1 MTDVATDE
9 AEGGQALF
17 CYIAD
22 ILGDKQT
29 DTIFSEYIESKDYA
43 KFMNHP
49 WPKRRGKTISDI
61 IDEGFDGGRVDTKKS
76 KKVILHYLSKKEDWF
91 VSSLLIGK
99 KIISTI
105 NKIDSDFEKIKKPG
119 WDKLFYQHGDEEIM
133 KVMDKLFKS
142 ANEQSKKISKFLST
156 SDKPVII
163 KAFGNVNKWT
173 PADIYFASSK
183 SKTDLENLL
192 NEEQTQKN
200 NLTFA
205 KLNKIISQLIKS
217 GDLLPLSLKKV
228 KSNVIIK
235 KVNFSPATEK
245 KLLQEVVCTGID
257 PTWKKMS
264 ADYISKLKKFSW
276 GKKGYSG
283 GRDIYITFNEG
294 DKKATIQI
302 RHTPAS
308 GGKPIEGVKIVLKYS
323 GSSALAGQIV
333 GIPLLTNL
341 ISTVDN
347 NFAIKLKTVFD
358 SNYKKFEADANNYI
372 NFGGGKINYS
382 SNIKKLNKKFND
394 DIGAISAYKLM
405 NPVRKVIDEYFKN
418 PDPLGPQH
426 NVVRAIFQYA
436 ASRSLTSAKYII
448 AKD

>member
-1 MTDVATDE
+1 MYN
-9 AEGGQALF
+9 
-17 CYIAD
+17 CI
-22 ILGDKQT
+22 
-29 DTIFSEYIESKDYA
+29 
-43 KFMNHP
+43 
-49 WPKRRGKTISDI
+49 
-61 IDEGFDGGRVDTKKS
+61 
-76 KKVILHYLSKKEDWF
+76 
-91 VSSLLIGK
+91 
-99 KIISTI
+99 KI
-105 NKIDSDFEKIKKPG
+105 
-119 WDKLFYQHGDEEIM
+119 
-133 KVMDKLFKS
+133 
-142 ANEQSKKISKFLST
+142 
-156 SDKPVII
+156 
-163 KAFGNVNKWT
+163 
-173 PADIYFASSK
+173 
-183 SKTDLENLL
+183 
-192 NEEQTQKN
+192 
-200 NLTFA
+200 
-205 KLNKIISQLIKS
+205 IISQNTIKCI
-217 GDLLPLSLKKV
+217 P
-228 KSNVIIK
+228 I
-235 KVNFSPATEK
+235 
-245 KLLQEVVCTGID
+245 
-257 PTWKKMS
+257 
-264 ADYISKLKKFSW
+264 
-276 GKKGYSG
+276 
-283 GRDIYITFNEG
+283 IYITFNEG

-302 RHTPAS
+302 RHTPAA